1 MMGFVGVLRM
11 LAAFSLLSAGHYFAA
26 VFLPVADCDE
36 TFNFVEPIHQLL
48 YGSGLQTWEN
58 CPLYALRSWLF
69 TWIYASPALLM
80 SGMPSP
86 RSVDVYFFNRIC
98 HGRMACLSELFL
110 VYSVRKAI
118 SGRAAAVTLALLLFN
133 YPILH
138 AAVSALPTSF
148 TMINYFMALGFWL
161 RSGHRS
167 ARDKNTPA
175 VASTGRH
182 TGTSRRRRS
191 ESHHFSVFG
200 TVFFAVFACAVVW
213 PFAGFAVLPMALD
226 LIVRHPKASVV
237 SLLLAI
243 ALIIPLAVGLDTLY
257 YCRVTWSAWNL
268 VRYNLKG
275 GAELYGVEPW
285 YYFIKNLLLNAHVLF
300 LAGVVAP
307 CVIILR
313 PTLNG
318 SLKHTRDST
327 KHDYNSRNYKEK
339 GGAREEAATMQRK
352 RAALP
357 LPFTSFSLVD
367 VKAYMASVPSVLP
380 SSSSSL
386 PPSRSRMLLYISPF
400 SVWFTFWLTV
410 AHKEERFMA
419 PVYPFLLLAA
429 ALSFTLVFFPSGS
442 ASGMTT
448 GTRAAPAPSAKA
460 TDQDSNEKMGRHALA
475 RGKLPRKSRLLPVT
489 GCILLLLCGVLSLSR
504 SMAVYHFYAG
514 PQRLMYDTYD
524 ALQRAAAHKIA
535 SQKGGN
541 NMTLSDDLYTVCVG
555 REWYRFPSSFFLD
568 TQRARVAFIKTG
580 GFSGA
585 LPLPFRRDD
594 SYATCRCG
602 AAGVNDLN
610 QEIAEQYVSDAAL
623 ECDAILDSHSAYDS
637 SDLKNYPQDVF
648 AYPLVATAKPQQYR
662 LLDVDRTPMWC
673 RVLYYPFGISE
684 RCAVWQRVELL
695 SKHRL
700 HAST

>member
-1 MMGFVGVLRM
+1 
-11 LAAFSLLSAGHYFAA
+11 
-26 VFLPVADCDE
+26 
-36 TFNFVEPIHQLL
+36 
-48 YGSGLQTWEN
+48 
-58 CPLYALRSWLF
+58 
-69 TWIYASPALLM
+69 M
-80 SGMPSP
+80 SGMPDP
-86 RSVDVYFFNRIC
+86 RSVDVYFFNRIF

-110 VYSVRKAI
+110 VYSVWKAI
-118 SGRAAAVTLALLLFN
+118 SRRAAVVTLALLLFN
-133 YPILH
+133 YPIPH

-148 TMINYFMALGFWL
+148 TMINYFMALGCWL
-161 RSGHRS
+161 HSGHRS
-167 ARDKNTPA
+167 GREKNIPA
-175 VASTGRH
+175 VTVTGRH
-182 TGTSRRRRS
+182 AGTSRRGRS
-191 ESHHFSVFG
+191 ESHYFSIFG

-237 SLLLAI
+237 SLLLSL
-243 ALIIPLAVGLDTLY
+243 ALIIPLAVGLDTFY

-300 LAGVVAP
+300 LAGVLAP
-307 CVIILR
+307 CVIIFR
-313 PTLNG
+313 PTLNC
-318 SLKHTRDST
+318 SLRYTRDST
-327 KHDYNSRNYKEK
+327 KHDPSSRNYKEK
-339 GGAREEAATMQRK
+339 GGTREATVTILRK
-352 RAALP
+352 RTALP
-357 LPFTSFSLVD
+357 RPFFSSFSLVD
-367 VKAYMASVPSVLP
+367 LKAYMASVPSVL
-380 SSSSSL
+380 SSSSSSVS
-386 PPSRSRMLLYISPF
+386 PSRSRMLLYISPF
-400 SVWFTFWLTV
+400 FVWFTFWLTV

-442 ASGMTT
+442 ASGMKV
-448 GTRAAPAPSAKA
+448 GTKAAPAPSVKT
-460 TDQDSNEKMGRHALA
+460 TDQDLNEKMGRHVFA
-475 RGKLPRKSRLLPVT
+475 RRGTLPRKSWLLPVT
-489 GCILLLLCGVLSLSR
+489 GCILLLFCGVLSLSR

-524 ALQRAAAHKIA
+524 VVQRAAAYKIA

-541 NMTLSDDLYTVCVG
+541 NMTSSDEIYTVCVG

-568 TQRARVAFIKTG
+568 TQMARVAFIKTD

-585 LPLPFRRDD
+585 LPLPFKRDD

-610 QEIAEQYVSDAAL
+610 QEIAEQYVSDAAV

-637 SDLKNYPQDVF
+637 NDLKNSPRNVF
-648 AYPLVATAKPQQYR
+648 TYPLVATAKPQQYR
-662 LLDVDRTPMWC
+662 LLDVDKTPMWC

-684 RCAVWQRVELL
+684 RCAVWRHVELL

-700 HAST
+700 PANT